1 MRKPNHYSIITALVA
16 TMAWQSAVC
25 SADDNLV
32 EAYVLRAVDNNG
44 KSQSIVLTKSDDFVG
59 PRLYHKT
66 NEFTINGKRYAT
78 ADIDHIRIEKTL
90 ITAINEVNND
100 IPTMKSRKVYN
111 INGQIVKDDASSLS
125 DLPKGIY
132 IINGK
137 KYIAK

>member
-1 MRKPNHYSIITALVA
+1 MRKPNHYSILAALVT
-16 TMAWQSAVC
+16 TMAWQAGVC
-25 SADDNLV
+25 SADNNLV

-78 ADIDHIRIEKTL
+78 ADIDHIRIEKTM
-90 ITAINEVNND
+90 ISAINDMDND
-100 IPTMKSRKVYN
+100 TPMRRDGKVYN
-111 INGQIVKDDASSLS
+111 INGQIVKADASSLS

>member
-1 MRKPNHYSIITALVA
+1 MRKPNHYSILAALVA
-16 TMAWQSAVC
+16 TMAWQAAVC

-59 PRLYHKT
+59 PRLYYKT

-78 ADIDHIRIEKTL
+78 ADIDHIRIEKTM
-90 ITAINEVNND
+90 ISAINDIDND
-100 IPTMKSRKVYN
+100 TPMHRDGKVYN

-125 DLPKGIY
+125 YLPKGIY